1 MKKFVFILA
10 FMLIG
15 GMLSAQFVKQSG
27 TDNKCRYMPKNL
39 TYTHENKSIYSLTNN
54 YDVKFYGLDIA
65 LERTSTHIS
74 GVVTINAKVTTASLD
89 SFIFDLYSGL
99 IIDSV
104 KINNTNRTVTRT
116 SDVASALVSPALP
129 SGSNFSAVIYYHG
142 NPPSGGFFT
151 GISHGTSP
159 SWGNEVVWT
168 LSEPFNAYQWWP
180 CKQDLTD
187 KADSSWVFI
196 TTDSTNKAGSNGIL
210 TNVVTVGSK
219 KRYEW
224 KSHHMID
231 YYLISATV
239 AKYVDYTIYA
249 HPAGTTDSVRIQ
261 NYVYDNAGCLPYF
274 KNIIDTTADFIEVY
288 SNLFG
293 LYPFIDEKY
302 GHCMGPIG
310 GGMEHQTMTTLSSFS
325 FDLIC
330 HELGHQWFGDHV
342 TCATWSDI
350 WVNEG
355 FATYCEYLAYE
366 NLGTHADLVSWLSQN
381 HSSVMSAVDGSV
393 YVPPALTNDEN
404 RIFDS
409 RLSYDKGGAIIH
421 MIRFEMQNDTNFFN
435 TLKDYQTDFG
445 DSVAT
450 GLDFKAEAA
459 SHSGLNFTDFFNE
472 WYFGEGYPT
481 YHIVWNQVGD
491 TVTFTSTQTVSDAAV
506 TPLFKMLME
515 YRLHYATGDTLI
527 RVYQNAN
534 TNIFKI
540 HTNRTITGFFVDP
553 NDWVVDGT
561 PTITV
566 GIEETGNP
574 VFFSM
579 SPSPCTENINVF
591 LANEKRTMRN
601 FSICDITGREIYS
614 VMNDQQMVSINTTSL
629 ARGIYL
635 LKVTDGIVF
644 LTKRFVKQ

>member
-1 MKKFVFILA
+1 MKKFVFVLA

-39 TYTHENKSIYSLTNN
+39 AYTHENKSIYSLTNN
-54 YDVKFYGLDIA
+54 YDVKFYWLNIA
-65 LERTSTHIS
+65 LERTSTTIS

-99 IIDSV
+99 VIDSV
-104 KINNTNRTVTRT
+104 KINNIKDTVIHT

-210 TNVVTVGSK
+210 TNVITVGSK

-274 KNIIDTTADFIEVY
+274 KNIIDTTADFIEIY

-350 WVNEG
+350 WLNEG

-435 TLKDYQTDFG
+435 TLKDYQIDFG

-450 GLDFKAEAA
+450 GLDFKAEAE
-459 SHSGLNFTDFFNE
+459 SHSGLNFTDFFNQ
-472 WYFGEGYPT
+472 WYFGEGFPT

-491 TVTFTSTQTVSDAAV
+491 TVTFTSTQTVSDAGV

-515 YRLHYATGDTLI
+515 YRLHYSGGDTLV
-527 RVYQNAN
+527 RVYQTAN
-534 TNIFKI
+534 TNTFKI
-540 HTNRTITGFFVDP
+540 HTHRTITGFFVDP
-553 NDWVVDGT
+553 NDWVIDGGA
-561 PTITV
+561 TIVV
-566 GIEETGNP
+566 GVEETDNP

-591 LANEKRTMRN
+591 LANGQKTMRN

-614 VMNDQQMVSINTTSL
+614 VMNNQQTVSINTSSL
-629 ARGIYL
+629 ARGIYF
-635 LKVTDGIVF
+635 LKVTDGSNF
-644 LTKRFVKQ
+644 LSKRFVKQ